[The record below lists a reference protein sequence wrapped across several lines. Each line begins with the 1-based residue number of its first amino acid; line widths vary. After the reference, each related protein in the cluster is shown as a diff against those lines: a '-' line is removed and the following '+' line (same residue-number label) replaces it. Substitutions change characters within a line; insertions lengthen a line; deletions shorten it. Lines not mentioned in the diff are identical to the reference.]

1 MAVTKQFTGI
11 DYLKFVA
18 ALMVVAIHSGTPYYL
33 EVVFRVAVP
42 FFFISSSFLFW
53 YKKKDLLGFVKR
65 MALLYLAWFIIEVP
79 FVYQKFSDSSI
90 WEFLKG
96 LLFSNTFFASW
107 YIIASIEGMALLVL
121 LSKWLNNTQLL
132 LLGCAFYCFAISG
145 GGYYGL
151 LPAGIRD
158 FVDCVD
164 GVIPLTNS
172 FITAFIF
179 CVLGKLFADGFNHP
193 VSQGKRSFMLV
204 LTIASI
210 ALLFSEM
217 FLMRSHKRFTDAFFA
232 LPMLAWLLLFCAT
245 KAPFWERFSVRIGTE
260 LRKASTLI
268 YFVHFIILS
277 AIEPFI
283 GLIHGGPLSVL
294 VVKFFIT
301 ASISVVLAFAIIHLS
316 KKIRLLKLLY

>member
-1 MAVTKQFTGI
+1 M
-11 DYLKFVA
+11 
-18 ALMVVAIHSGTPYYL
+18 
-33 EVVFRVAVP
+33 
-42 FFFISSSFLFW
+42 
-53 YKKKDLLGFVKR
+53 
-65 MALLYLAWFIIEVP
+65 
-79 FVYQKFSDSSI
+79 YQKFSDSSI